1 MAVRDSLGPVMAA
14 FIAID
19 GVIVLARLGVR
30 TKLTTLGYDDYVIA
44 VAMVAFT
51 LMCAFTFVSLHY
63 GFGVSDP
70 EVIAGMANYNVMEA
84 QRYFTIAQITYVAGF
99 PIVRISVALVLHR
112 IVQGW
117 PRTQKL
123 LVGTMV
129 VIGIY
134 ALGCLLVDVFQCI
147 PLKAVWGD
155 GTGKCLSSKQ
165 LAGLGFAVA
174 ALDIASALF
183 YAVLPIFLLKGLQM
197 GRRTKVAIIILLGLG
212 ASTVVISIIRMQSL
226 IQIVNAKNI
235 VEALDKQ
242 LESFIYSV
250 LEFGISILTASLVA
264 FRPLIKYLPF
274 GSMGRSSR
282 PKGPSADSSGQG
294 ITGKNDFEM
303 GRRKYVNMPD
313 PTPLDS
319 DDGES
324 QRNILHDTDHP
335 HDWKQSATTVTST
348 SK

>member
-1 MAVRDSLGPVMAA
+1 MAVRDSLGPVMVA

-30 TKLTTLGYDDYVIA
+30 TKLTTLGYDDYVIV
-44 VAMVAFT
+44 VAMLAFI

-63 GFGVSDP
+63 GFGVADP
-70 EVIAGMANYNVMEA
+70 AVIAGMAHYNVMEA

-117 PRTQKL
+117 PRTQQL
-123 LVGTMV
+123 LVGSMV

-183 YAVLPIFLLKGLQM
+183 YAILPVFLLKGLQM

-212 ASTVVISIIRMQSL
+212 ASTVVISFIRMKSL

-235 VEALDKQ
+235 PEALDKQ
-242 LESFIYSV
+242 LESFI
-250 LEFGISILTASLVA
+250 
-264 FRPLIKYLPF
+264 
-274 GSMGRSSR
+274 
-282 PKGPSADSSGQG
+282 
-294 ITGKNDFEM
+294 
-303 GRRKYVNMPD
+303 
-313 PTPLDS
+313 
-319 DDGES
+319 
-324 QRNILHDTDHP
+324 
-335 HDWKQSATTVTST
+335 
-348 SK
+348 